1 MHRRKIIIYSQHL
14 LSAELVA
21 AIIGYANED
30 IIQCSS
36 IEQTEELCRK
46 IDADLVIILT
56 SSPMLG
62 GRNIIK
68 QLRGSRH
75 RPEIYV
81 ISWRHSEQAVLSL
94 LECGIDQYMT
104 FPICMGRLKA
114 KATLSNNNLTRES

>member
-36 IEQTEELCRK
+36 IEQTEALCRK
-46 IDADLVIILT
+46 IEADLVIILT
-56 SSPMLG
+56 STPLLG

-68 QLRGSRH
+68 QLRGNRH

-94 LECGIDQYMT
+94 MECGIDQYMT

-114 KATLSNNNLTRES
+114 KATSSNNLTRES